1 MSKKKGS
8 QGGTGEYPVIYRNL
22 MSAGLLGSIYRL
34 GTDADIIN
42 AAVELTLDDPRHFR
56 TYRAV
61 ALAMAGQVD
70 YAHRVLGSQIEEHP
84 HDDDAKV
91 ALGLSLLLGGDP
103 DWRSWIDNVLA
114 TSNEQ
119 PVREA
124 ALGVLSYVG
133 SSPQFVH

>member
-1 MSKKKGS
+1 MNKKDS
-8 QGGTGEYPVIYRNL
+8 QGDTSEYPVIYRNL

-34 GTDADIIN
+34 GADADIIN

-70 YAHRVLGSQIEEHP
+70 YARRVLGSHIDERPQ
-84 HDDDAKV
+84 DDDAKV
-91 ALGLSLLLGGDP
+91 ALALSLLLGGDS
-103 DWRSWIDNVLA
+103 DWRVWIDNVLA
-114 TSNEQ
+114 TSHDQ
-119 PVREA
+119 PAREA

-133 SSPQFVH
+133 SPQFVH

>member
-1 MSKKKGS
+1 MNKKYGNP
-8 QGGTGEYPVIYRNL
+8 GGTSEYPVIYRNL

-34 GTDADIIN
+34 GADANIIN

-70 YAHRVLGSQIEEHP
+70 YAQRVLGSQIEEHP
-84 HDDDAKV
+84 QDDEAKV
-91 ALGLSLLLGGDP
+91 ALALSLLLGGDT
-103 DWRSWIDNVLA
+103 DWRAWIDNVLA
-114 TSNEQ
+114 TSDDQ
-119 PVREA
+119 PAREA

-133 SSPQFVH
+133 SPQFVH